1 MTENQRSRRIV
12 TTRIVPPGVPGQTGL
27 NVQLLVVE
35 VKSQDRGIV
44 CLIMAKLGVI
54 ILVVLA
60 NLTRQWSV
68 TRLHVLFGL
77 HGVTGQSA
85 APRAGAECS

>member
-12 TTRIVPPGVPGQTGL
+12 TTRIVLHGVPGQTGL

-35 VKSQDRGIV
+35 VKSHDRGIV

-68 TRLHVLFGL
+68 TRLHVLFG
-77 HGVTGQSA
+77 HPGVTGQSA